1 VYSAPVVAVRGF
13 SWRYQGR
20 HENALTEISLAV
32 APGEVVGLTGPS
44 GAGKSTLLLSLAGL
58 IPGNFQG
65 AYAGTVTVGGV
76 PTLDTPVYQLGARVA
91 MVFQDPESQFLGLTV
106 EEELAFA
113 LEHMQLSDAEIER
126 RIRRAL
132 ARVGLPDCLQR
143 SPLELSGGQKQ
154 RVAIASALA
163 MEPDLLLLDEPTS
176 ELDPEGAENVFTIL
190 QELQR
195 ERQIAIVVAS
205 HHTEELAR
213 FCTRMLLLNG
223 GRLVADEPATHFFT
237 GTKALRQWGIRPPEV
252 SELFALLSEQGL
264 VIDGEWPVT
273 LEGAE
278 ALLRD
283 LLERGRLRWRTSG

>member
-1 VYSAPVVAVRGF
+1 MCSTPVAEARSF

-20 HENALTEISLAV
+20 QENALTEISLSV

-65 AYAGTVTVGGV
+65 AYAGSVNVGGV
-76 PTLDTPVYQLGARVA
+76 PTLDTPMHQLGARVA

-113 LEHMQLSDAEIER
+113 LEHMQLSDAEIEG
-126 RIRRAL
+126 RICRAL

-176 ELDPEGAENVFTIL
+176 ELDPEGAESIFTIL

-223 GRLVADEPATHFFT
+223 GRLVADEPAAQFFT

-252 SELFALLSEQGL
+252 SELFALLSERGL

-283 LLERGRLRWRTSG
+283 LLERGRLHWRTSG